1 MSDPVL
7 DSGETAEIK
16 TDRSLLPWGS
26 HYNSGRQT
34 VKINTRQMVISPRK
48 IKHERKIGSPC
59 V

>member
-26 HYNSGRQT
+26 YYNSGRQT
-34 VKINTRQMVISPRK
+34 VKIKTRQMVISPRK

>member
-7 DSGETAEIK
+7 DSGDTAEIK
-16 TDRSLLPWGS
+16 TERCLPPWSS

-34 VKINTRQMVISPRK
+34 VKINTHQMVISPGK